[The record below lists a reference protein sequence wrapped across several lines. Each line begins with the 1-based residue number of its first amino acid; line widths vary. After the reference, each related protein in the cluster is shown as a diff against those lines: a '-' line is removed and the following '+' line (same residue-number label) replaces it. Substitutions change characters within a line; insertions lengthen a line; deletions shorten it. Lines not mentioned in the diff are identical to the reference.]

1 MTGLLLL
8 ATALAT
14 ILISPLMLRFAR
26 ANRWLPFLDGFALV
40 GVGGIAAL
48 HLLPE
53 AFEFGGLISGAF
65 FLLGLFLPSLGEKF
79 AQRRTHRSAIILVT
93 CGILPHMLLE
103 SAALGAAPE
112 SKLVVL
118 GAAIVAHRL
127 PVALFVFSMIGNAYS
142 LKRAWH
148 VMFLLAVA
156 TLVGYWLGDR
166 IMVDMHQ
173 SGLAWLQALV
183 GGTLLHVIFAHD
195 LKRKHASRRKFQLP
209 EAESTGHGH
218 NHKADTPEHHG
229 HGHVHHHHDHK
240 ASTQDHHG
248 HGHGHSGTQPAWLQ
262 IHDHDHG
269 SGDGTNRWATLGAFF
284 GALLVSSFMLL
295 PTEHEHNATHEGFG
309 DTFLALSLETAPILF
324 LAYILAGLLRSLI
337 TPTQL
342 EWLSRG
348 GASLRALKGVTFGLP
363 LPICSCGVLPIYETL
378 VRRGV
383 PASAAIGFLVA
394 TPELGLDAILL
405 SIPLL
410 GWKLT
415 GARLVAAF
423 TVAFLVAIFV
433 GRKLATKHTQE
444 SAGQPPPVQPIAQ
457 RIKEG
462 IHFGLVELFDHTFP
476 WVLAGLLVAAW
487 IEPMLNNTLFDGI
500 PSYLQVPLFAV
511 IGIPIYVCASGST
524 PLAAIAIHKG
534 VSPGAAIAFLIAG
547 PATNIT
553 TFGIMSK
560 LHGKKTAV
568 AFGLAVALGAIGAGL
583 LVDYFAI
590 QAVVHLHEHVHESS
604 DYIGWFG
611 IICMTVLFLISLTR
625 QGPRGAM
632 SQITSPIDL

>member
-8 ATALAT
+8 GTALAT
-14 ILISPLMLRFAR
+14 VLISPLMLRFAR

-53 AFEFGGLISGAF
+53 AFEFGGPISGAF

-112 SKLVVL
+112 DKLIVL

-142 LKRAWH
+142 LRRAWQI
-148 VMFLLAVA
+148 MFLLAAA
-156 TLVGYWLGDR
+156 TLLGYWLGDR

-183 GGTLLHVIFAHD
+183 GGTLLHVIFAHE
-195 LKRKHASRRKFQLP
+195 LKRKPITRTRFQLS
-209 EAESTGHGH
+209 EATP
-218 NHKADTPEHHG
+218 ADHHTPTEHEHA
-229 HGHVHHHHDHK
+229 H
-240 ASTQDHHG
+240 DHHG
-248 HGHGHSGTQPAWLQ
+248 HQHHHHNTHETHETHGTHEHSNAHPAWLQ
-262 IHDHDHG
+262 LHDHDHG
-269 SGDGTNRWATLGAFF
+269 PGDGTNRWATLGAFF
-284 GALLVSSFMLL
+284 GAVLVASFMLL
-295 PTEHEHNATHEGFG
+295 PAEHGHGSTHEGFG
-309 DTFLALSLETAPILF
+309 DIFLALSLETAPILL

-342 EWLSRG
+342 EWLGKGSS
-348 GASLRALKGVTFGLP
+348 SLRALKGVTFGLP

-410 GWKLT
+410 GWELT

-433 GRKLATKHTQE
+433 GRKLSAHPKIEGAAQTASTQPF
-444 SAGQPPPVQPIAQ
+444 SQ
-457 RIKEG
+457 RIKDG

-487 IEPMLNNTLFDGI
+487 VEPMLSSTLFDAI
-500 PSYLQVPLFAV
+500 PSYLQVPLFAI
-511 IGIPIYVCASGST
+511 IGIPVYVCASGST

-560 LHGKKTAV
+560 LHGKKTAL
-568 AFGLAVALGAIGAGL
+568 AFGVAVAMGAIGAGL
-583 LVDYFAI
+583 LVDCFAI
-590 QAVVHLHEHVHESS
+590 QAVLDLHAHTHESS
-604 DYIGWFG
+604 DYLGWIGIG
-611 IICMTVLFLISLTR
+611 IITVLFLVSLTR

-632 SQITSPIDL
+632 SQITSPIDI